1 MYGPPRPFI
10 ISFQDANN
18 NEVYSF
24 NSVLT
29 SNNQWEQ
36 FSIDLSSVASQS
48 ISRFVLFLD
57 QGVTNWDTY
66 YLDNFHLSST
76 PLNIKN
82 VKSSSNLLVFP
93 QPAINEISI
102 ESSILSTNNS
112 VLYLFDLKGELI
124 LRNDITKKS
133 NENRISLD
141 ISGLKSGFYLLKV
154 QSNNQ
159 VEYQKIQVV
168 K

>member
-1 MYGPPRPFI
+1 M
-10 ISFQDANN
+10 
-18 NEVYSF
+18 
-24 NSVLT
+24 LT

-36 FSIDLSSVASQS
+36 FTIDLSSVASQS
-48 ISRFVLFLD
+48 ITRFVPLD

-66 YLDNFHLSST
+66 YLDNFHLSSI
-76 PLNIKN
+76 PLNIKD
-82 VKSSSNLLVFP
+82 VKSSNNLVVFP

-102 ESSILSTNNS
+102 ESSMVSTNNS

-124 LRNDITKKS
+124 LRNDLSKKS
-133 NENRISLD
+133 NDDRVID
-141 ISGLKSGFYLLKV
+141 IQGVKSGLYLLKL

-159 VEYQKIQVV
+159 VEYQKIQVI